1 MLNKQNTKVF
11 LVRSVSERSDLYMYI
26 YIHTYKQKVWKP
38 WGCREQFLS
47 PRPTTVFVWPLIVGQ
62 KKKYPKKDK
71 GKKWTSEQFWGS
83 FLFGGSKKDEI
94 RKDLMERSVVS
105 EETLNDFPTFPY
117 VGVR

>member
-1 MLNKQNTKVF
+1 MSRTVSLAKANNS
-11 LVRSVSERSDLYMYI
+11 VRV
-26 YIHTYKQKVWKP
+26 
-38 WGCREQFLS
+38 
-47 PRPTTVFVWPLIVGQ
+47 TTHSGT